1 MPSVV
6 MVAVIER
13 AKGDG
18 SRNRA
23 WLVPGVQTNLATEL
37 LTRYRAWQHEWAKA
51 DQEREWVTL
60 GAGFLVGDG
69 RTALTAAHVLAGI
82 EGVRVKLA
90 SGEWRSARVARIDHV
105 RDVAA
110 LLIDGEPGQPVR
122 VAPALPRQGQ
132 AIAAIGSPKGLDFS
146 MSAGIVSRHG
156 QVGGLIGAA
165 GMLQIDA
172 PIAGGNSGGVVVNGR
187 GEAVGL
193 VSHSAGPFT
202 QAVPIGRA
210 LAVAGL

>member
-1 MPSVV
+1 MTMKDYRTIVV
-6 MVAVIER
+6 
-13 AKGDG
+13 GTDG
-18 SRNRA
+18 SSLAEPTVGRAA
-23 WLVPGVQTNLATEL
+23 WLANHDDANLVIVCA
-37 LTRYRAWQHEWAKA
+37 YAKMSRRDEA
-51 DQEREWVTL
+51 KNVTTL
-60 GAGFLVGDG
+60 GGDSRVGQVLGREAAGL
-69 RTALTAAHVLAGI
+69 ALSEAMAVAGK
-82 EGVRVKLA
+82 EGAVVT
-90 SGEWRSARVARIDHV
+90 
-105 RDVAA
+105 AA

-210 LAVAGL
+210 LAVAAQLEPVVP